1 MTSFAALGC
10 QLPYV
15 IVFTKQL
22 GLTSQESGMLFGV
35 LPFLSFL
42 TQVGIGMI
50 ADRWRKHKVVLM
62 TCLFIAGVFNVL
74 IVAVPP
80 RPYMNV
86 LKANVVMRC
95 HTRLSPILTYCGDD
109 VQASVSST
117 DDITNGALESED
129 SFSSGNANQS
139 LMRPESL
146 FKDDADSD
154 KSFCPRSIFGALD
167 TLAMFANNS
176 QVDMKKLL
184 CYVSCSVPLQVEAT
198 PGQLCLRNIS
208 NVSAPPTTLSLSCNG
223 TKQQKFLNG
232 MYLQN
237 LRKAKQDL
245 DAVTERSRPV
255 HLKNDRG
262 NCRDFHVPS
271 LRVDGRLFDTLTCDP
286 QQDLDCIIQCNVE
299 LDTVCLESAFSL
311 DLTFC
316 LVLLTQLIGTLALSP
331 VFTLCDAACYGILKD
346 NWREFGRQRVWGTIG
361 WLVVSIGTSLG
372 VYVGKGL
379 NYALLFYAHG
389 AVMLMSIVI
398 AYFVSMSSDICCGN
412 IIKNTRKVIILP
424 KVCNIAYAYQS
435 MKYIYFLKMMCGWM
449 THVLCR

>member
-1 MTSFAALGC
+1 M
-10 QLPYV
+10 
-15 IVFTKQL
+15 VFTKQL

-80 RPYMNV
+80 RPYMSV

-109 VQASVSST
+109 VQASVSSA
-117 DDITNGALESED
+117 DDITSDAFESED
-129 SFSSGNANQS
+129 SFSSGNTNQS
-139 LMRPESL
+139 STRPESL

-167 TLAMFANNS
+167 TLAVFANNS
-176 QVDMKKLL
+176 QADIQNLE
-184 CYVSCSVPLQVEAT
+184 CHVSCSTSLQVEAM
-198 PGQLCLRNIS
+198 PGQLCFRNIS
-208 NVSAPPTTLSLSCNG
+208 NVSAPPTTLSVSCK
-223 TKQQKFLNG
+223 KQQKFLNG

-245 DAVTERSRPV
+245 DYVTERSPENF
-255 HLKNDRG
+255 KNDRD
-262 NCRDFHVPS
+262 NCSDFYVS
-271 LRVDGRLFDTLTCDP
+271 SFRVDGRLFDTLTCDP
-286 QQDLDCIIQCNVE
+286 QQDLDCMIQCNVE
-299 LDTVCLESAFSL
+299 RDTVCLDSAFSL

-316 LVLLTQLIGTLALSP
+316 LVLLTQLIGTMAFSP

-361 WLVVSIGTSLG
+361 WFVVSIGTSLG

-389 AVMLMSIVI
+389 AMMLMSIVI
-398 AYFVSMSSDICCGN
+398 TYFVNMSSDICCGN

-424 KVCNIAYAYQS
+424 KVCSAAYANER
-435 MKYIYFLKMMCGWM
+435 MKFQI
-449 THVLCR
+449 

>member
-1 MTSFAALGC
+1 MVFA
-10 QLPYV
+10 
-15 IVFTKQL
+15 KQL

-50 ADRWRKHKVVLM
+50 ADRWRKHKLVMM

-86 LKANVVMRC
+86 LKANGVMKC
-95 HTRLSPILTYCGDD
+95 HTRLSPILTYCGDG
-109 VQASVSST
+109 VQASVSSAN
-117 DDITNGALESED
+117 DITSGALENVD
-129 SFSSGNANQS
+129 SFSPGNTNQS
-139 LMRPESL
+139 STRPKAL
-146 FKDDADSD
+146 FKDDADSIT
-154 KSFCPRSIFGALD
+154 SFCPRSIFGALNV
-167 TLAMFANNS
+167 LAMFANNS
-176 QVDMKKLL
+176 QANIQNLV
-184 CYVSCSVPLQVEAT
+184 CHVSCSTSLQVEAT
-198 PGQLCLRNIS
+198 PGKLCLRNIS
-208 NVSAPPTTLSLSCNG
+208 NVNALSTTPSVSCNG

-245 DAVTERSRPV
+245 DAVNESSPSENSN
-255 HLKNDRG
+255 NDRD
-262 NCRDFHVPS
+262 NCSDFHVSS

-286 QQDLDCIIQCNVE
+286 QQDLDCMIQCNVE
-299 LDTVCLESAFSL
+299 RDTVCLESAFSL

-379 NYALLFYAHG
+379 NYALLFYVHG
-389 AVMLMSIVI
+389 AMMLMSIVI
-398 AYFVSMSSDICCGN
+398 AYFINMSSDICCGN
-412 IIKNTRKVIILP
+412 IIKNTRNVIILP
-424 KVCNIAYAYQS
+424 KVCTTAYAREH
-435 MKYIYFLKMMCGWM
+435 MKFQILKNQIDVCIDGPC
-449 THVLCR
+449 TLSVRKALK